1 MKVAKYVKGEKRV
14 FRHSRNNP
22 KNLNHVKRKPREA
35 NNKEVEKKTFV
46 NTIDLRSNKKLL
58 QHLEKTL
65 NLSKKDFTK
74 KEIFSIIYQTLKTI
88 GERTVRNEAGVFIKD
103 FGYFCVVRYPQR
115 RIMEGFVQG
124 RKKKYMN
131 FQTNGFPHSIT
142 FISIRKDNL
151 LKEWVMERAFH
162 KYHTTRIM
170 SELLKEGK
178 KYKMNFSL
186 LYNLYGNRVY
196 TVDVI
201 KK

>member
-1 MKVAKYVKGEKRV
+1 MKGARYPEREKRI
-14 FRHSRNNP
+14 FRMSKNNP
-22 KNLNHVKRKPREA
+22 KNLKHVKY
-35 NNKEVEKKTFV
+35 NCTNKEVEKKAFV
-46 NTIDLRSNKKLL
+46 NTIDLRGNKKLI
-58 QHLEKTL
+58 QHLEKIL
-65 NLSKKDFTK
+65 NFSKKGLTR
-74 KEIFSIIYQTLKTI
+74 KEVFSIIYQTLKTI
-88 GERTVRNEAGVFIKD
+88 GERTVRNEAGVFIKN

-124 RKKKYMN
+124 KKKKYMN
-131 FQTNGFPHSIT
+131 FQTKGYPHSIT